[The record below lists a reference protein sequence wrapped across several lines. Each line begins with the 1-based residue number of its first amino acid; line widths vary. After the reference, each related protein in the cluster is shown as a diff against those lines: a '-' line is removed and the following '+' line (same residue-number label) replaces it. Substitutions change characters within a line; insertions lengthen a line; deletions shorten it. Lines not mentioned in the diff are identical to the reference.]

1 MEPEHGGHWA
11 GGALPMGAI
20 TIGQAQGALEP
31 GLHGGSPGSGRIGGI
46 ANGRESKA
54 IRGV

>member
-1 MEPEHGGHWA
+1 
-11 GGALPMGAI
+11 MGAI
-20 TIGQAQGALEP
+20 TIGQAQGALEQ
-31 GLHGGSPGSGRIGGI
+31 GLHGGSPGSGRSGGI